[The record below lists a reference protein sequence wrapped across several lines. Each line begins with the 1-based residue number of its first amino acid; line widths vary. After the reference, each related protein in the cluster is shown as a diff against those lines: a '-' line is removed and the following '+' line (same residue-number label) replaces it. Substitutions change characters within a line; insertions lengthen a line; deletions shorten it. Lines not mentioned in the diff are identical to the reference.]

1 MPRAVLIS
9 VGELSL
15 EPIKTL
21 VERNGV
27 TTATIAVSDTASLKN
42 FDALTSKFSEQDLNA
57 ECLLVQ
63 ATSGVEQSDLGFT
76 GITTHLVYSSPETYL
91 TQCLIANQAN
101 DNADVAIQ
109 HYIQQYRKHIQSA
122 LSALKQDSTLN
133 LCFIDDVCAN
143 PASFLKAVFEIDS
156 QETKAESPTNLV
168 YQTMAL
174 SAAAVLVDNDEL
186 YELYDDA
193 LSVGQLFG
201 EFSVHLSPDSD
212 TFKRK
217 ATLLNQVAKA
227 IQQKNQ
233 QISTLNQQ
241 AEESTAKLSEK
252 ETQFSQLSEQLKQQS
267 AKAEVQSSEL
277 EKQKQAL
284 VKASEQL
291 TAKKNECT
299 TLQQTLNAKTN
310 ELGAKAREADEAKVA
325 LSDKEAQ
332 CNQLSE
338 QLKQQSAK
346 AEVQSSELEKQ
357 KQALVKASEQ
367 LTAKKNECTTLQ
379 QTLNAKTNELGA
391 KAREADEA
399 KVALSDKEA
408 QCNQLTDQLK
418 QQSAKSEE
426 QSSELEKQKQ
436 ALAIAS
442 EQLHAKD
449 QECAALQQTLSA
461 KTKELGDRAKEA
473 DENKAKLSEKEAQC
487 NQLTQQLEEQKQEAK
502 LSHLQVTQ
510 LKEEL
515 EAAVQ
520 KAEKLAPIEQALKAS
535 NEKALQLQTK
545 LTSTEEEQNLLMLQ
559 ITQLQEELE
568 TTVEKA
574 NKLEPIE
581 QALKMSNEK
590 ASQLQTKL
598 ASKEEEQKLLMLQ
611 ITQLQEEL
619 EVTVQKASKL
629 ESTEQA
635 LKASNEQVLELQQK
649 LTTANEDAQLSTL
662 QIAQLQEELE
672 RTFSECE
679 AIKFK
684 EQEATAELDK
694 QLEVNKQLKT
704 LQTENVHL
712 TEHLSQLQKSLEKAE
727 LEKETLTN
735 ALSELQQTR
744 SEHTGIDEMSNEN
757 LQNAELELELASL
770 QISQLQEELEYYYLA
785 LQESERS
792 QQQGLIHTTMSSHKI
807 QTKVFDKVAASELSV
822 TGKYE
827 EGDYQDI
834 HLTLHNVIFPNG
846 KLVESVK
853 AKLVNVAGNIGIE
866 FRAKENK
873 ALFREFEDSS
883 DEYGPY
889 LRYFLT
895 APENLQAQQQKTVE
909 RLNASERLLV
919 MGSIN
924 VIAELLQNT
933 NIQTGIE
940 VTSEQWRLWRKA
952 ATALSSHVDK
962 LPNWLSFDS
971 VQLREEFAT
980 DGYEHLWL
988 VFNNVLVGNVWR
1000 NTLEFKLSA
1009 NAVGMAKNGEF
1020 SDKINIEFRELADG
1034 SAPLMTWPP
1043 ENADEYGPKLN
1054 IAIDNLTPLNDFA
1067 NQDAQLITHLVNNF
1081 VSILEKLDAD
1091 ENEMSRSKGAWLSA
1105 IIALLTDEA
1114 DESALSEPQAHN
1126 EELAQTQKQS
1136 QKIASRV
1143 YNTFTCDEVVSVG
1156 SYQHLVFTQKGNNTK
1171 IKLRAENINP
1181 ETFDAEVYL
1190 ELRDGTSNVIYND
1203 SEFFGEDDYGPR
1215 VKIPAETL
1223 EALLLANEQDQF
1235 LWAVSVYQDIPKN
1248 VEHME
1253 GIDEL
1258 EKLLWKNILN
1268 RKAKSS
1274 S

>member
-42 FDALTSKFSEQDLNA
+42 FDALTSKLSEQDLNA
-57 ECLLVQ
+57 ECLLVR
-63 ATSGVEQSDLGFT
+63 ASSGVENSASAFSGV
-76 GITTHLVYSSPETYL
+76 TTYLVYSSPETYL

-101 DNADVAIQ
+101 ENADVAIQ
-109 HYIQQYRKHIQSA
+109 HYIQQYRKDIQSA

-133 LCFIDDVCAN
+133 LCSMDDVCAN

-156 QETKAESPTNLV
+156 QEIKVESPTNLV

-212 TFKRK
+212 TFKNNAR
-217 ATLLNQVAKA
+217 LLNQVAIA
-227 IQQKNQ
+227 IMQKNQ
-233 QISTLNQQ
+233 QISTLNQL
-241 AEESTAKLSEK
+241 AKEGTAKLSEK
-252 ETQFSQLSEQLKQQS
+252 ETHCHQLVEQKT
-267 AKAEVQSSEL
+267 KA
-277 EKQKQAL
+277 
-284 VKASEQL
+284 
-291 TAKKNECT
+291 
-299 TLQQTLNAKTN
+299 
-310 ELGAKAREADEAKVA
+310 
-325 LSDKEAQ
+325 
-332 CNQLSE
+332 
-338 QLKQQSAK
+338 
-346 AEVQSSELEKQ
+346 
-357 KQALVKASEQ
+357 
-367 LTAKKNECTTLQ
+367 
-379 QTLNAKTNELGA
+379 
-391 KAREADEA
+391 
-399 KVALSDKEA
+399 
-408 QCNQLTDQLK
+408 
-418 QQSAKSEE
+418 EE
-426 QSSELEKQKQ
+426 QSSVLRSELEKQKQ
-436 ALAIAS
+436 ALAEAR
-442 EQLHAKD
+442 EQLAAKE
-449 QECAALQQTLSA
+449 QECITQLQSLDAKTQELSA
-461 KTKELGDRAKEA
+461 KVQEA
-473 DENKAKLSEKEAQC
+473 DESKAKLSEKDAQC
-487 NQLTQQLEEQKQEAK
+487 NQLAQKLVEQRQEAE
-502 LSHLQVTQ
+502 LSQLQV
-510 LKEEL
+510 
-515 EAAVQ
+515 
-520 KAEKLAPIEQALKAS
+520 
-535 NEKALQLQTK
+535 
-545 LTSTEEEQNLLMLQ
+545 
-559 ITQLQEELE
+559 TQLQEELDA
-568 TTVEKA
+568 TIQKA
-574 NKLEPIE
+574 N
-581 QALKMSNEK
+581 
-590 ASQLQTKL
+590 TL
-598 ASKEEEQKLLMLQ
+598 APF
-611 ITQLQEEL
+611 
-619 EVTVQKASKL
+619 
-629 ESTEQA
+629 EQA

-672 RTFSECE
+672 RKFSEYE
-679 AIKFK
+679 AVKFK

-727 LEKETLTN
+727 LEKESLTN
-735 ALSELQQTR
+735 ALSELQQTQ
-744 SEHTGIDEMSNEN
+744 SEHTGIDEVSNDN

-792 QQQGLIHTTMSSHKI
+792 LQQGLRHATMSSNKI
-807 QTKVFDKVAASELSV
+807 QTKVFDKVNASELSI

-834 HLTLHNVIFPNG
+834 HLTLHNVMFPNE
-846 KLVESVK
+846 KQVESVK

-866 FRAKENK
+866 FRAQENE

-933 NIQTGIE
+933 NIQTSTE
-940 VTSEQWRLWRKA
+940 VTSEQWRSWRKA
-952 ATALSSHVDK
+952 AIALSSHVDK

-971 VQLREEFAT
+971 VRLREEFAT

-1009 NAVGMAKNGEF
+1009 NAVGMAQNGEF
-1020 SDKINIEFRELADG
+1020 SDAINIEFRELSDG

-1043 ENADEYGPKLN
+1043 ETADEYGPKLN
-1054 IAIDNLTPLNDFA
+1054 VTIKNLTPSNDFA
-1067 NQDAQLITHLVNNF
+1067 YHDKQLILHLVNN
-1081 VSILEKLDAD
+1081 VTSILDKLEVD
-1091 ENEMSRSKGAWLSA
+1091 EGAMSRSKSAWSSA
-1105 IIALLTDEA
+1105 ITALLA
-1114 DESALSEPQAHN
+1114 DESVKSEQQLPQ
-1126 EELAQTQKQS
+1126 ESEQK
-1136 QKIASRV
+1136 AMAEV
-1143 YNTFTCDEVVSVG
+1143 DNVLTCDEVVSVG

-1171 IKLRAENINP
+1171 IKLRAENVNP
-1181 ETFDAEVYL
+1181 DTFDAEVYL

-1223 EALLLANEQDQF
+1223 EALILSNEQEHF
-1235 LWAVSVYQDIPKN
+1235 GWAVSVYRDIPKN
-1248 VEHME
+1248 AERAE
-1253 GIDEL
+1253 NIDEL
-1258 EKLLWKNILN
+1258 IKLLWKNILN
-1268 RKAKSS
+1268 RKSEK
-1274 S
+1274 

>member
-42 FDALTSKFSEQDLNA
+42 FDALTSKLSEQDLNA

-63 ATSGVEQSDLGFT
+63 ASNGVENSASAFSGV
-76 GITTHLVYSSPETYL
+76 TTYLVCSSPETYL
-91 TQCLIANQAN
+91 TQRLVANQAN
-101 DNADVAIQ
+101 ESIDITNQ
-109 HYIQQYRKHIQSA
+109 ELTQQVGKQYGKHIQHILNAFEQHSA
-122 LSALKQDSTLN
+122 LS
-133 LCFIDDVCAN
+133 LCSIDDILAN
-143 PASFLKAVFEIDS
+143 PASFLKTVFELDS
-156 QETKAESPTNLV
+156 QETNAEPSPNLV

-174 SAAAVLVDNDEL
+174 SAAAALVDNDEL

-212 TFKRK
+212 TFNNNAR
-217 ATLLNQVAKA
+217 LLNQVAIA
-227 IQQKNQ
+227 IMQKNQ
-233 QISTLNQQ
+233 QISALNQQ
-241 AEESTAKLSEK
+241 AKEGTAKLSEK
-252 ETQFSQLSEQLKQQS
+252 ETH
-267 AKAEVQSSEL
+267 
-277 EKQKQAL
+277 
-284 VKASEQL
+284 
-291 TAKKNECT
+291 
-299 TLQQTLNAKTN
+299 
-310 ELGAKAREADEAKVA
+310 
-325 LSDKEAQ
+325 
-332 CNQLSE
+332 CNQLVE
-338 QLKQQSAK
+338 QKTK
-346 AEVQSSELEKQ
+346 A
-357 KQALVKASEQ
+357 
-367 LTAKKNECTTLQ
+367 
-379 QTLNAKTNELGA
+379 
-391 KAREADEA
+391 
-399 KVALSDKEA
+399 
-408 QCNQLTDQLK
+408 
-418 QQSAKSEE
+418 EE
-426 QSSELEKQKQ
+426 QSSALRSELEKQKQ
-436 ALAIAS
+436 ALAEAREQLAIKEQECITQLQSLDAKTKELGAKAKEADESKDKLSEKETHLNQLVEQITKAEEQSSALRSKLEKQKQALAEAS
-442 EQLHAKD
+442 EQLNAKD
-449 QECAALQQTLSA
+449 QECTTLQQTLSA

-473 DENKAKLSEKEAQC
+473 DENKAKLSEKETHC
-487 NQLTQQLEEQKQEAK
+487 NQLTLQLEEQKQGAK
-502 LSHLQVTQ
+502 LSQLQVTQ

-520 KAEKLAPIEQALKAS
+520 KANKLAPIEQALKAS
-535 NEKALQLQTK
+535 NEKASQLQTK

-568 TTVEKA
+568 
-574 NKLEPIE
+574 
-581 QALKMSNEK
+581 
-590 ASQLQTKL
+590 
-598 ASKEEEQKLLMLQ
+598 
-611 ITQLQEEL
+611 
-619 EVTVQKASKL
+619 VTGQKASKL

-635 LKASNEQVLELQQK
+635 LKASNEQALQLQQK
-649 LTTANEDAQLSTL
+649 LTSANEEAQLSTL
-662 QIAQLQEELE
+662 QIAHLQEELE
-672 RTFSECE
+672 RTFSEYE
-679 AIKFK
+679 AVKVK
-684 EQEATAELDK
+684 EKEASADLGK
-694 QLEVNKQLKT
+694 QLKVNKQFNA
-704 LQTENVHL
+704 LQKENALL
-712 TEHLSQLQKSLEKAE
+712 TGQLSQLQKSLEKTE
-727 LEKETLTN
+727 LENELLAK
-735 ALSELQQTR
+735 AHSELQQTH
-744 SEHTGIDEMSNEN
+744 SEHAGINEMSNDN

-785 LQESERS
+785 LQENERS
-792 QQQGLIHTTMSSHKI
+792 QQQGLIHATMSRHKF
-807 QTKVFDKVAASELSV
+807 QTKVFDKVNASELSI

-866 FRAKENK
+866 FRAKENE

-1091 ENEMSRSKGAWLSA
+1091 ENDMSRSKGAWLSA

-1136 QKIASRV
+1136 QKVASRV

-1171 IKLRAENINP
+1171 IKLRAENVNP

-1248 VEHME
+1248 IEHLE

-1258 EKLLWKNILN
+1258 VKLLWKNIIN
-1268 RKAKSS
+1268 RKSEK
-1274 S
+1274 

>member
-42 FDALTSKFSEQDLNA
+42 FDALTSKLSEQDLNA

-91 TQCLIANQAN
+91 TQCLIANQAS

-109 HYIQQYRKHIQSA
+109 YYIQQYRKHIQSA

-133 LCFIDDVCAN
+133 LCSIDDVCAN

-212 TFKRK
+212 TFKNNAR
-217 ATLLNQVAKA
+217 LLNQVAIA
-227 IQQKNQ
+227 IMQKNQ
-233 QISTLNQQ
+233 QISALNQQ
-241 AEESTAKLSEK
+241 AKEGTAKLSEK
-252 ETQFSQLSEQLKQQS
+252 ETH
-267 AKAEVQSSEL
+267 
-277 EKQKQAL
+277 
-284 VKASEQL
+284 
-291 TAKKNECT
+291 
-299 TLQQTLNAKTN
+299 
-310 ELGAKAREADEAKVA
+310 
-325 LSDKEAQ
+325 
-332 CNQLSE
+332 CNQLVE
-338 QLKQQSAK
+338 QKTK
-346 AEVQSSELEKQ
+346 AEEQNS
-357 KQALVKASEQ
+357 AL
-367 LTAKKNECTTLQ
+367 
-379 QTLNAKTNELGA
+379 
-391 KAREADEA
+391 R
-399 KVALSDKEA
+399 
-408 QCNQLTDQLK
+408 
-418 QQSAKSEE
+418 
-426 QSSELEKQKQ
+426 SELEKQKQ
-436 ALAIAS
+436 ALAEAREQLAIKEQECITQLQSLDAKTKELGAKAKEVDESKAKLSEKETHLNQLVEQKTKAEEQSSALRSKLEKQNQALAEAS
-442 EQLHAKD
+442 EQLNAKD
-449 QECAALQQTLSA
+449 QECTTLQQTLSA

-473 DENKAKLSEKEAQC
+473 DENKAKLSEKETQC
-487 NQLTQQLEEQKQEAK
+487 NQLTLQLEEQKQEAK
-502 LSHLQVTQ
+502 LSQLQVTQ

-515 EAAVQ
+515 ETAVQ
-520 KAEKLAPIEQALKAS
+520 KANKLAPIEQALKAS
-535 NEKALQLQTK
+535 NEKASQLQTK

-559 ITQLQEELE
+559 ITQLQEDLE

-574 NKLEPIE
+574 NKLAPIE

-619 EVTVQKASKL
+619 EVTGQKASKL

-635 LKASNEQVLELQQK
+635 LKASNEQALQLQQK
-649 LTTANEDAQLSTL
+649 LTSANEEAQLSTL
-662 QIAQLQEELE
+662 RIAQLQEELE
-672 RTFSECE
+672 RTFSEYE
-679 AIKFK
+679 AVKAK
-684 EQEATAELDK
+684 EKEVTADLGK
-694 QLEVNKQLKT
+694 QLKVNKQFNA
-704 LQTENVHL
+704 LQKESALL
-712 TEHLSQLQKSLEKAE
+712 TEQLSQLQKSLEKAE
-727 LEKETLTN
+727 LENELLAK
-735 ALSELQQTR
+735 ALSELQQTQ
-744 SEHTGIDEMSNEN
+744 SEHTGIDEVSNDN
-757 LQNAELELELASL
+757 LQNTELELELAAL

-792 QQQGLIHTTMSSHKI
+792 PQQGLRHATMSSNKI
-807 QTKVFDKVAASELSV
+807 QTKVFDKVNASELSV

-834 HLTLHNVIFPNG
+834 HLTLHNVTFPNG
-846 KLVESVK
+846 KQVESVNT
-853 AKLVNVAGNIGIE
+853 KLMNVAGHIGIE
-866 FRAKENK
+866 FRAQENES
-873 ALFREFEDSS
+873 LFREFEDSS
-883 DEYGPY
+883 DEYGAY

-895 APENLQAQQQKTVE
+895 TPENLKEQQQKTVE
-909 RLNASERLLV
+909 RLNASERFLV

-924 VIAELLQNT
+924 VIAELLQGA
-933 NIQTGIE
+933 NIQTTTE
-940 VTSEQWRLWRKA
+940 VTSEQWRAWRKA
-952 ATALSSHVDK
+952 AMALSNHVDT

-971 VQLREEFAT
+971 VQLREEFVT

-1009 NAVGMAKNGEF
+1009 NAVGMAQNGEF
-1020 SDKINIEFRELADG
+1020 SDAIDIEFRELSDG

-1043 ENADEYGPKLN
+1043 ETVDEYGPKLTV
-1054 IAIDNLTPLNDFA
+1054 AIDNLALLNDFA
-1067 NQDAQLITHLVNNF
+1067 THDAQLIIQLVNNF
-1081 VSILEKLDAD
+1081 ISILEKVEVN
-1091 ENEMSRSKGAWLSA
+1091 ENDMSRSKAAWISA
-1105 IIALLTDEA
+1105 ITVLLA
-1114 DESALSEPQAHN
+1114 DEGAVSEQQAPQ
-1126 EELAQTQKQS
+1126 EKPKQEHAKK
-1136 QKIASRV
+1136 QLQETASTV
-1143 YNTFTCDEVVSVG
+1143 DNILTCDEVVSVG

-1171 IKLRAENINP
+1171 IKLRAENVNP
-1181 ETFDAEVYL
+1181 DTFDAEVYL
-1190 ELRDGTSNVIYND
+1190 ELRDGTSNVIYNY

-1223 EALLLANEQDQF
+1223 EALKQENPSDQF
-1235 LWAVSVYQDIPKN
+1235 LWAVSVYQDITEN
-1248 VEHME
+1248 VEQAE
-1253 GIDEL
+1253 NIDEL
-1258 EKLLWKNILN
+1258 VKVLWKNVLH
-1268 RKAKSS
+1268 RKREK
-1274 S
+1274 